1 MKDKEFYRICIAVLT
16 FLCEK
21 KSLTE
26 KECKSIAGIYYKDV
40 TAELKERDAI
50 YNFGYGDFEWR
61 ENASKLLD
69 SRYYE
74 KRIKEIEDEEYR
86 TELDNKSKIAT
97 IKGTRIAKW
106 ALWLSILSLTGIV
119 QDLIAWIGTF
129 ISETIKD
136 YL

>member
-1 MKDKEFYRICIAVLT
+1 MKDKNFYRICIEILKQ
-16 FLCEK
+16 LCNK
-21 KSLTE
+21 KSLSE
-26 KECKSIAGIYYKDV
+26 KEFKNIAGIYYKDV
-40 TAELKERDAI
+40 ITELKERDAI

-61 ENASKLLD
+61 VNASKLLD

-106 ALWLSILSLTGIV
+106 AFWLSILSLTGIV